1 MKLPMKIAAL
11 ICIAVLSTMTSGCT
25 SSSYGNSFT
34 PVQANQTQ
42 NQYTL
47 KIYTG
52 GFAGSEYAKK
62 DLDIEAKKFIA
73 LHKEYV
79 DYKIVSSKFQLI
91 PSGVVFVIEFIKKS
105 WKAIGVGFLTVG

>member
-1 MKLPMKIAAL
+1 MKLRINIITL
-11 ICIAVLSTMTSGCT
+11 ICITILSITTSGCT

-34 PVQANQTQ
+34 PVQTSQAS

-52 GFAGSEYAKK
+52 GFAGPEYAKK

-73 LHKEYV
+73 LHDEYV
-79 DYKIVSSKFQLI
+79 DYKIISSSFQLI
-91 PSGVVFVIEFIKKS
+91 PSGVTFIVEFIKES
-105 WKAIGVGFLTVG
+105 